1 MVISSTAI
9 LTLSFAL
16 LAVAFYLG
24 RRYGNEDPGI
34 RDGLRLIL
42 GATLSLLAL
51 LIGFT
56 LSMAIGG
63 YNARQAAEEAEA
75 TAVRTAYLR
84 AQLLSEDDGQRSRVV
99 LSAYLANRIRA
110 YELDDPVER
119 GRARHMGRT
128 SQLRLWNETARVA
141 KVVQTPITSLVVMGI
156 NDVLT
161 SQQKARAAWRNQI
174 PAAAWILLFVIAALC
189 NVMLGYDTRNVQRRR
204 VGLLWV
210 LPLVISLSFFM
221 IADIDMPGAG
231 IIRVAPVNLRHT
243 EAFIAAASQSSSTTP
258 DSTNEAVDAC
268 KRARMVLGRGD

>member
-1 MVISSTAI
+1 MIISSTAI
-9 LTLSFAL
+9 LTASFFLLTIAL
-16 LAVAFYLG
+16 YLG
-24 RRYGNEDPGI
+24 RRYGNEDPGV

-75 TAVRTAYLR
+75 TAVRTAFLR
-84 AQLLSEDDGQRSRVV
+84 AQLLPEEGRERSRAV
-99 LSAYLANRIRA
+99 LGEYLANRIRA

-119 GRARHMGRT
+119 GRARDRGRT
-128 SQLRLWNETARVA
+128 SQLRLWNEAARVA
-141 KVVQTPITSLVVMGI
+141 QGAQTPITSVVVVGV

-174 PAAAWILLFVIAALC
+174 PMAAWILLFVIAALC

-204 VGLLWV
+204 AGLLWV
-210 LPLVISLSFFM
+210 LPVVISLSFFM

-231 IIRVAPVNLRHT
+231 MIRVAPVNLRHT
-243 EAFIAAASQSSSTTP
+243 EAFIAAAQLQ
-258 DSTNEAVDAC
+258 ERDALPA
-268 KRARMVLGRGD
+268 KRVQR